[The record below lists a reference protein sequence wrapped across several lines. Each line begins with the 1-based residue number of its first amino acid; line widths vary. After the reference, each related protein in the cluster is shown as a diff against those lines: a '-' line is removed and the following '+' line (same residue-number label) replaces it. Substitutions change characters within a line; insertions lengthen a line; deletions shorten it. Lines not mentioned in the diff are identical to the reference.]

1 MQGVTV
7 TSHLPMKIASINVG
21 LPQRFW
27 WKDREVITSIF
38 KSPVPGPVMLYRMNL
53 EGDRQSDL
61 ENHGGQNKALYA
73 YPAEHYEAWRKE
85 LPGTELAWG
94 AFGENLTVTG
104 LREEDTYIGDV
115 FRIGQA
121 TVKVRQPRIPC
132 YKLGIRLGRDDI
144 VKLFLASNRSGVYF
158 SVVEEGK
165 VAIGDAVER
174 ILVDRERIS
183 VGEINRA
190 IANGGKDGSF
200 FSARRSIPCYP
211 QACASIF

>member
-1 MQGVTV
+1 
-7 TSHLPMKIASINVG
+7 MKIVSINVG

-38 KSPVPGPVMLYRMNL
+38 KSPVPGPLMLYRMNL

-61 ENHGGQNKALYA
+61 DNHGGKNKALYA

-94 AFGENLTVTG
+94 AFGENLTIAG
-104 LREEDTYIGDV
+104 LREEDSYIGDL

-121 TVKVRQPRIPC
+121 IVRVTQPRIPC

-158 SVVEEGK
+158 SVVQEAE
-165 VAIGDAVER
+165 VAIGDVVER
-174 ILVDRERIS
+174 VQVDRERIS
-183 VGEINRA
+183 VAEINRA
-190 IANGGKDGSF
+190 IANGGEDTSLLERAVQHPVLPSGLRQHF
-200 FSARRSIPCYP
+200 LTQLASADR
-211 QACASIF
+211 A